1 MTIVDG
7 GEEQRLAAVHRYNVL
22 DTPPDQAFDRV
33 SALASRVCN
42 APVAIVSIVDA
53 DRIWFKSHHGVD
65 VDQVDR
71 DPGLCASAI
80 LQGDPWIVE
89 DARTDPRTLAN
100 PLVAGELGLQF
111 YLGIP
116 LRTSDGHNL
125 GVLCVLDFEPRSA
138 SEREIL
144 DLTDL
149 ASVVVDELE
158 LRLAFSRQV
167 ALETELRAQAED
179 LARNLQT
186 SLLPATLPDLDGLEL
201 AAEYRPAHRERVGG
215 DFYDAFETRDGYGLL
230 IGDVCGHGP
239 RAAALASMARHSL
252 RAVTVSTDWEPS
264 RLLADLNAA
273 VLVTPEDDDR
283 RFCTVALLRCRRDG
297 SAVAAT
303 IALGGHPYPRILR
316 ADGSVEVVGQGGSLI
331 GVFASAAFTDADLRL
346 EPGDAL
352 VLYTDGLVE
361 AEASAEHHEARVLD
375 DVLAGLKGA
384 SAAVI
389 VEALIAA
396 VAASTPTPRDDIAV
410 LVARNPWSMSP
421 AGTMASR
428 V

>member
-1 MTIVDG
+1 MTMTMVD
-7 GEEQRLAAVHRYNVL
+7 ERETQRLAALRRYNVL
-22 DTPPDQAFDRV
+22 DTPPDRAFDRV
-33 SALASRVCN
+33 SALASRICN
-42 APVAIVSIVDA
+42 APVALITIVDT
-53 DRIWFKSHHGVD
+53 DRIWFKSRHGLD

-80 LQGDPWIVE
+80 LQGEPWIVE

-100 PLVAGELGLQF
+100 PLVAGEFGLQF

-125 GVLCVLDFEPRSA
+125 GVLCVLDFEPRAA
-138 SEREIL
+138 SEREVL

-149 ASVVVDELE
+149 ASVVIDELE
-158 LRLAFSRQV
+158 LRLASARQV
-167 ALETELRAQAED
+167 ALETELRVQAED
-179 LARNLQT
+179 LARSLQT

-230 IGDVCGHGP
+230 IGDVRGHGP

-252 RAVTVSTDWEPS
+252 RAVTGSTDWEPS
-264 RLLADLNAA
+264 RVLADLNAA
-273 VLVTPEDDDR
+273 VLATPDDDDC
-283 RFCTVALLRCRRDG
+283 RFCTVALLRCHRDG

-316 ADGSVEVVGQGGSLI
+316 ADGSVEVVGKSGSLV
-331 GVFASAAFTDADLRL
+331 GVFASAAFTDAELRL
-346 EPGDAL
+346 GPGDAL

-361 AEASAEHHEARVLD
+361 AEASAEHHEARFLD
-375 DVLAGLKGA
+375 DVLATLKGA
-384 SAAVI
+384 PAAAI

-396 VAASTPTPRDDIAV
+396 VAASTSTPRDDIAV
-410 LVARNPWSMSP
+410 LVARNPSS
-421 AGTMASR
+421 
-428 V
+428 